1 MSALDWHSA
10 RNLSRP
16 ETIFVNSLDDFPRKS
31 QTYLHLRSV
40 ILLKLR
46 TSTAQNMKFSV
57 KTFFSKYEK
66 THRKLWICSHILK
79 ESSTENFIFSWQLEA
94 RKTYNKNEKFLR
106 YFQMNCFSSTFG
118 VLPFGL
124 FFNLSQHVR
133 KSKINRFFSSSFP
146 LILHWSFPLRI
157 SLVNVNNFTVF
168 RGFVHIAKEIFQI

>member
-1 MSALDWHSA
+1 MSALEWHLA

-16 ETIFVNSLDDFPRKS
+16 ETVFLNSYDDFSQKS

-57 KTFFSKYEK
+57 KNFFSKYEK

-94 RKTYNKNEKFLR
+94 RKTYNKNE
-106 YFQMNCFSSTFG
+106 M
-118 VLPFGL
+118 
-124 FFNLSQHVR
+124 
-133 KSKINRFFSSSFP
+133 FFSFE
-146 LILHWSFPLRI
+146 LFLKHVWSASVWFI
-157 SLVNVNNFTVF
+157 VQFITTCQKVQN
-168 RGFVHIAKEIFQI
+168 